1 MYILFLPRVGLYV
14 TKFYPN
20 GQKPAHIHLHST
32 ITKKNDNIDID
43 STIAGSVNACS
54 WLTTSY

>member
-1 MYILFLPRVGLYV
+1 MYILFLPRVGHYV

-54 WLTTSY
+54 